1 MRDGSII
8 AASRAAICGG
18 LYLLLLVGLA
28 ACDRQEKA
36 TSAAKPLA
44 FKSASAPVVIEMP
57 KKLPAYQET
66 LLYEALAGT
75 ELYAQAMRRK
85 EETGFVVTP
94 GKEKDLLKA
103 KSDLVAIRAQIA
115 ELSKGGLPTYAL
127 LHSIDDN
134 GLLFAFLLAPDG
146 GMIADVATK
155 EYAPLDSIADGLG
168 VTRIAAARGLA
179 ISGEE
184 AEPNETLRAARAR
197 DQTPEAKAERK
208 TTLADARDM
217 LLPSTIGAALG
228 TRTGRLLIIPTR
240 DTGTAPYAAMP
251 LANGIAAQN
260 WSFVVLS
267 DIALLT
273 QRGRPFMMADI
284 DIDQAVIVGDPDLE
298 WDKTRNGKPKW
309 EALPGARKEAQTV
322 AKLLGE
328 EKAQLLMGADA
339 TRKNV
344 VNAINSGEQGMVYLA
359 SHAIANPRF
368 PLTQGYVALAGE
380 HLYAGHIRQEK
391 FRGWDKNHPLVIL
404 SACQTALGR
413 TFGGGGFGVAK
424 TWMTAGA
431 GQVVASL
438 WNVSDPATLDLMTR
452 FMRHLKHGEAPE
464 VAMQAA
470 QLETM
475 KLKNKK
481 GEFVYR
487 DDPKMWASFTVY
499 GKPTADAK
507 ALH

>member
-8 AASRAAICGG
+8 AASRAAICCG
-18 LYLLLLVGLA
+18 LPLFLMLGLA
-28 ACDRQEKA
+28 ACDRQDKTA
-36 TSAAKPLA
+36 SPPKPLA
-44 FKSASAPVVIEMP
+44 FKSTPAPVIITMSKE
-57 KKLPAYQET
+57 LPAYQET

-94 GKEKDLLKA
+94 GKERDLLKA
-103 KSDLVAIRAQIA
+103 QADLAAIRTQIA
-115 ELSKGGLPTYAL
+115 ELSEGGLPTYAL

-146 GMIADVATK
+146 GILADVARH
-155 EYAPLDSIADGLG
+155 EYAPLDSIAEGLG

-179 ISGEE
+179 LGGDEVE
-184 AEPNETLRAARAR
+184 RGETLRAARAR
-197 DQTPEAKAERK
+197 DQTPAAKAERK
-208 TTLADARDM
+208 TTLVDARDM

-228 TRTGRLLIIPTR
+228 SRSGRLLIIPTR

-260 WSFVVLS
+260 WSFVILS
-267 DIALLT
+267 DIAQLT
-273 QRGRPFMMADI
+273 QKSRPFTMADI
-284 DIDQAVIVGDPDLE
+284 DIDQAVIVGDPDLA
-298 WDKTRNGKPKW
+298 WDKTRKGKPKW
-309 EALPGARKEAQTV
+309 EALPGARTEAQTV

-328 EKAQLLMGADA
+328 EKTQLLIGADA
-339 TRKNV
+339 TKKNV
-344 VNAINSGEQGMVYLA
+344 MNAINSGEQGMVYLA
-359 SHAIANPRF
+359 SHAIANSRF
-368 PLTQGYVALAGE
+368 PLTQGYVALSGD

-452 FMRHLKHGEAPE
+452 FMKHLKHGEAPE

-475 KLKNKK
+475 RLKNKK

>member
-1 MRDGSII
+1 MRDGSIN

-18 LYLLLLVGLA
+18 LPLFLLLGLA

-36 TSAAKPLA
+36 ASPPKPLA
-44 FKSASAPVVIEMP
+44 FKTAPAPVVVEMP
-57 KKLPAYQET
+57 KKLPEYQET

-75 ELYAQAMRRK
+75 ELYAQALRRK
-85 EETGFVVTP
+85 EETGFVAAP
-94 GKEKDLLKA
+94 GKGKDLLKA
-103 KSDLVAIRAQIA
+103 QADLAAIRAQIA

-127 LHSIDDN
+127 IHSINDD
-134 GLLFAFLLAPDG
+134 GLLLVFLLAPDG
-146 GMIADVATK
+146 GILADVAIR
-155 EYAPLDSIADGLG
+155 EYAPLDSIAEGLG

-179 ISGEE
+179 IRGDEV
-184 AEPNETLRAARAR
+184 EPSESLRAARAR
-197 DQTPEAKAERK
+197 DQTPAAKAERK
-208 TTLADARDM
+208 TTLVDARNM

-228 TRTGRLLIIPTR
+228 SRSGRLLIIPTR

-267 DIALLT
+267 DIAQLT
-273 QRGRPFMMADI
+273 QKSRPFTMANI
-284 DIDQAVIVGDPDLE
+284 DIDQAVIVGDPDLA
-298 WDKTRNGKPKW
+298 WDTQLNGKPKW
-309 EALPGARKEAQTV
+309 EALPGARTEAQTV
-322 AKLLGE
+322 AKLLGK
-328 EKAQLLMGADA
+328 EKTQLLLGADA
-339 TRKNV
+339 TKKNV
-344 VNAINSGEQGMVYLA
+344 VNAINSGDKGIVYLA
-359 SHAIANPRF
+359 SHAVAHSRF
-368 PLTQGYVALAGE
+368 PLTKGYVALSGD
-380 HLYAGHIRQEK
+380 HLYAGNIRQEK
-391 FRGWDKNHPLVIL
+391 FRGWDKNHPLVVL
-404 SACQTALGR
+404 SACQTALGK

-475 KLKNKK
+475 RLKNKK